1 LAESLFRVLALEE
14 GLAVEVRSAGIYA
27 SKGGAMS
34 RNSQLIL
41 QEREIAH
48 HFSSTPVGEEAVVW
62 ADLILTMTEGH
73 KFDLAQ
79 RYPEA
84 QTKIFTLKEFVLID
98 EQVEQ
103 VLDEMNQIYAE
114 IELQFSLGQDVR
126 EEQRARLY
134 ALEKQLPSLD
144 IVDPF
149 AGSLDMY
156 RQCALDIENHL
167 RLLVQKLKK

>member
-1 LAESLFRVLALEE
+1 LAESLFRAMAEHE

-27 SKGGAMS
+27 SSGSAMS

-41 QEREIAH
+41 QEREIVH
-48 HFSSTPVGEEAVVW
+48 HFSSTPVNEEAMTW
-62 ADLILTMTEGH
+62 ADFILTMTEGH
-73 KFDLAQ
+73 KVDLAQ
-79 RYPEA
+79 RYPETQA
-84 QTKIFTLKEFVLID
+84 KIFTLKEFVLMD
-98 EQVEQ
+98 EQIALL
-103 VLDEMNQIYAE
+103 LDEMNQIYAE
-114 IELQFSLGQDVR
+114 VELQFSLGQNVR

-167 RLLVQKLKK
+167 RMLAQKLKK